1 MSETPAHVEGHEHG
15 GHHTNYKKIYFI
27 LLGLLVISVMGPFA
41 GILIVTLI
49 TAFGIAV
56 VKASLVI
63 RNFMHLKDEKR
74 LMVWMLT
81 SSLILMA
88 LMFAGLSVDILNHEG
103 RNWENLAARAAI
115 ERGIAGPGEEGAE
128 EGGAAEVVE
137 TEFNAAT
144 TFNGVCA
151 ACHGRAGDGNGP
163 AGAALTP
170 KPANFTDPAFWEGRD
185 RDRIVNVITNGAASV
200 GGSPLMV
207 AWSAAYSPEQIQE
220 LADHVMEFRPE

>member
-1 MSETPAHVEGHEHG
+1 MSETHAHHGEGHEHG
-15 GHHTNYKKIYFI
+15 GHHTNYKKIYFV
-27 LLGLLVISVMGPFA
+27 LLGLLVVSVMGPFA

-115 ERGIAGPGEEGAE
+115 ERGIEGPDEEGAE
-128 EGGAAEVVE
+128 AGGAEVVE
-137 TEFNAAT
+137 VEFSATT

-151 ACHGRAGDGNGP
+151 ACHGRAGDGSGP

-170 KPANFTDPAFWEGRD
+170 KPANFTDPAFWQGRD
-185 RDRIVNVITNGAASV
+185 RDRIVNVIANGAASV

-207 AWSAAYSPEQIQE
+207 AWSATYSPEQIQE
-220 LADHVMEFRPE
+220 LADYVMEFRPE